1 MYKPNFPSNF
11 PSAGVWEITYF
22 DEYAEGHPLC
32 THRVLVTEYTGQ
44 FRLMRQK
51 TKDAW
56 DHMMGDKCLMLSK
69 WKEGSAPFYSGQWR
83 MYTRMSIIHLVIARC
98 TEDM

>member
-22 DEYAEGHPLC
+22 DEYEKDHPLH
-32 THRVLVTEYTGQ
+32 TQRVLVTEHMGQ

-56 DHMMGDKCLMLSK
+56 DHMMGDKCLMKST
-69 WKEGSAPFYSGQWR
+69 WKEGSEPYYMGQWR
-83 MYTRMSIIHLVIARC
+83 MYTWMSIIHLTSVKRI
-98 TEDM
+98 